1 MMVKEQ
7 LGATTPDYNK
17 RFYNSRD
24 QLAEIRASTSY
35 TGPTHTTWDRGA
47 IVNSYS
53 NLATGQCGFPSELA
67 INGTGR
73 YVRVQLVGTNYLSIA
88 EVQVWTGATTTPVQW
103 LISDQLGSPRMILD
117 HTGSLANMKRH
128 DYLPFGEELVA
139 PTGGRSAAKA
149 IRVVTV
155 CGSSSLHRNG
165 TLRLDWITSSPGDYF
180 RPAFQANP
188 FKGFQPSPTKL
199 PLALPLARR

>member
-7 LGATTPDYNK
+7 LGATTPVYNK

-35 TGPTHTTWDRGA
+35 SGPTDTTSDRGA

-73 YVRVQLVGTNYLSIA
+73 YVRVQLVGT
-88 EVQVWTGATTTPVQW
+88 TT
-103 LISDQLGSPRMILD
+103 
-117 HTGSLANMKRH
+117 
-128 DYLPFGEELVA
+128 Y
-139 PTGGRSAAKA
+139 RSQKFRYGPAQPPHQ
-149 IRVVTV
+149 
-155 CGSSSLHRNG
+155 CSGSSQINS
-165 TLRLDWITSSPGDYF
+165 
-180 RPAFQANP
+180 
-188 FKGFQPSPTKL
+188 
-199 PLALPLARR
+199 ARHA